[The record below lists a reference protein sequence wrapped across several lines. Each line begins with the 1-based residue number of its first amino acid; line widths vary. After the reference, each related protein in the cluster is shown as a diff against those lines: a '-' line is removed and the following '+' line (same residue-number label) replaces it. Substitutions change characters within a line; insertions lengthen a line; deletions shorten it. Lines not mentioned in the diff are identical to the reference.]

1 MRLFGWFRRKPRLF
15 VHSYRI
21 SGCARSV
28 MSAKALEREE
38 LYQKSYALIELCRE
52 LEHSGLLTITPNALT
67 GDDRS
72 WRMVLKI

>member
-1 MRLFGWFRRKPRLF
+1 
-15 VHSYRI
+15 
-21 SGCARSV
+21 